1 VYSLINSLI
10 VLLFILEIPDLEL
23 PDELTKTICLR
34 AGSSLRLHI
43 TVTGRPIPSV
53 TWSKPGVDLQNRGF
67 IEVTN
72 TTTTLII
79 DKVHRYDAGR
89 YTIEASNS
97 AGKKDAS
104 ILVKIYGM
112 FSHIKSCKLC
122 CKLCIVHITEYHIM
136 VSNQLVTCLC
146 IFSQIHLVHLVQ
158 LR

>member
-1 VYSLINSLI
+1 MFC
-10 VLLFILEIPDLEL
+10 LFFIPEIPDLEL

-43 TVTGRPIPSV
+43 AVTGRPIPTV
-53 TWSKPGVDLQNRGF
+53 TWTKPGVDLQNRGF

-72 TTTTLII
+72 TATTLII

-104 ILVKIYGM
+104 ILVKIYGIFIYLF
-112 FSHIKSCKLC
+112 FS
-122 CKLCIVHITEYHIM
+122 YYIM
-136 VSNQLVTCLC
+136 EIIYSAYIN
-146 IFSQIHLVHLVQ
+146 IP
-158 LR
+158 

>member
-1 VYSLINSLI
+1 MSNIFVNIFSTKLSFC
-10 VLLFILEIPDLEL
+10 LFFIPEIPDLEL

-43 TVTGRPIPSV
+43 AVTGRPIPTV
-53 TWSKPGVDLQNRGF
+53 TWTKPGVDLQNRGF

-72 TTTTLII
+72 TATTLII

-104 ILVKIYGM
+104 ILVKIYGIFIYLF
-112 FSHIKSCKLC
+112 FS
-122 CKLCIVHITEYHIM
+122 YYIM
-136 VSNQLVTCLC
+136 EIIYSAYIN
-146 IFSQIHLVHLVQ
+146 IP
-158 LR
+158 